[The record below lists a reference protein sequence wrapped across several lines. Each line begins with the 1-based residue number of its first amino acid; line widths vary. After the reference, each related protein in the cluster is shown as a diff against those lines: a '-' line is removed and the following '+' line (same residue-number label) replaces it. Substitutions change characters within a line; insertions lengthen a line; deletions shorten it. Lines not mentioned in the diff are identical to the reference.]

1 MNLGATELILILV
14 VVLILFGPS
23 KLPGLGKSIGEAIRG
38 FKKGMHEDNEKP
50 AQIVR
55 EENHNLNS
63 DRSSSKTSQNQSSK
77 EKQNS

>member
-38 FKKGMHEDNEKP
+38 FKKGMHEDHNEKP

-55 EENHNLNS
+55 EENGSLNNS
-63 DRSSSKTSQNQSSK
+63 DANSSEKQANK
-77 EKQNS
+77 EKHKS